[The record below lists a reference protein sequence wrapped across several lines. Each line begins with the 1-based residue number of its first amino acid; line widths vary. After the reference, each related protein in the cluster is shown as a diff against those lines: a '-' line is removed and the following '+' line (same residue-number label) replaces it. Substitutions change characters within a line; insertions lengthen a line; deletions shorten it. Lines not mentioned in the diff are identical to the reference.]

1 MSPIEFVKN
10 QTSAS
15 AYIHIAV
22 ITPTAIVIISTL
34 MVMVLKRIRL
44 WISAITFTL
53 RADMTIRRIKVCDE
67 FLLFLRERDISIEH
81 VVHESQGG
89 HRISRFTSKAVSH
102 EQMRENVRA
111 LSSDQQKK
119 RLLKGGG
126 SINGSHSTQIKCQSK
141 WSCRT

>member
-1 MSPIEFVKN
+1 MSPIEVVKN

-53 RADMTIRRIKVCDE
+53 RAHMTIRRIKVCDE

-81 VVHESQGG
+81 VVHESQ
-89 HRISRFTSKAVSH
+89 
-102 EQMRENVRA
+102 
-111 LSSDQQKK
+111 
-119 RLLKGGG
+119 
-126 SINGSHSTQIKCQSK
+126 
-141 WSCRT
+141 